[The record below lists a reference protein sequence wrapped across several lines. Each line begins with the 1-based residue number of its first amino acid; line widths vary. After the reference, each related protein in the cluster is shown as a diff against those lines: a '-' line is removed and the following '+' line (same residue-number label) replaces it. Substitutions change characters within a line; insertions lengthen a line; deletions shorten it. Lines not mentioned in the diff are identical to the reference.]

1 MEIEKTIQSLSNK
14 IWYRFIKVLYIL
26 CFLFI
31 SSVALFF
38 SYDVYKPKKIF
49 DNEKSYIQCTAT
61 EGALYGLA
69 LNGVYLQSD
78 YISSDND
85 KKFSQWCLNAIQ
97 EKSKI
102 NPADIVWDDEK
113 QKPITRQRGNIDFR
127 EEPETISKTS
137 GGRWQDA
144 PIIPDTPYTLAEVDA
159 ELARRRESKSI
170 TRQRENGLPE
180 GFEIETQP
188 SAGLTDLQRSLQ
200 AGGKIVSVDHDP
212 FAPPYKLVSHYK
224 TEGTWNSFVIAGIVS
239 IMTIFLIFETGRR
252 IFYYVILGSLF
263 PRKKA

>member
-1 MEIEKTIQSLSNK
+1 MEIEKTIHSLSNK

-61 EGALYGLA
+61 EGALFGLA

-85 KKFSQWCLNAIQ
+85 KMFSQWCLNALW
-97 EKSKI
+97 EKAKPD
-102 NPADIVWDDEK
+102 PAGIVWDKEK
-113 QKPITRQRGNIDFR
+113 PKAN
-127 EEPETISKTS
+127 
-137 GGRWQDA
+137 
-144 PIIPDTPYTLAEVDA
+144 
-159 ELARRRESKSI
+159 

-188 SAGLTDLQRSLQ
+188 SAGLPDYVKAAIKEQQGRKPSGPQ
-200 AGGKIVSVDHDP
+200 FIPVDHDP
-212 FAPPYKLVSHYK
+212 FAPPYKFVSHYK
-224 TEGTWNSFVIAGIVS
+224 TEGTWNNFVIASIVS

-263 PRKKA
+263 PQKQAPNED

>member
-1 MEIEKTIQSLSNK
+1 MEIEKTIHSLSNK

-31 SSVALFF
+31 SSIALFF
-38 SYDVYKPKKIF
+38 SYDAYKPKKIF

-69 LNGVYLQSD
+69 LNGVYLQSG
-78 YISSDND
+78 YISFDND
-85 KKFSQWCLNAIQ
+85 KKFREWCLNAPALHDLLA
-97 EKSKI
+97 EKAKREQSKI

-127 EEPETISKTS
+127 EEPETIGERS
-137 GGRWQDA
+137 GGRWQDD
-144 PIIPDTPYTLAEVDA
+144 PIIPDTPY
-159 ELARRRESKSI
+159 
-170 TRQRENGLPE
+170 
-180 GFEIETQP
+180 
-188 SAGLTDLQRSLQ
+188 
-200 AGGKIVSVDHDP
+200 
-212 FAPPYKLVSHYK
+212 KLVPHYK
-224 TEGTWNSFVIAGIVS
+224 TEGTWNNFVIAGIVS

>member
-31 SSVALFF
+31 SSIALFF
-38 SYDVYKPKKIF
+38 SYDVYKPKNIF

-61 EGALYGLA
+61 EGILYSLA

-85 KKFSQWCLNAIQ
+85 KMFSQWCLNAIQ

-113 QKPITRQRGNIDFR
+113 PENKATGPWEKYTGEQSKP
-127 EEPETISKTS
+127 P
-137 GGRWQDA
+137 
-144 PIIPDTPYTLAEVDA
+144 
-159 ELARRRESKSI
+159 

-188 SAGLTDLQRSLQ
+188 SPGLPDYVKAAIKEQQGRKSSEPQTKQ
-200 AGGKIVSVDHDP
+200 GGDIFDQIHAEQQGRKPSKPQFIPVDHDP

-224 TEGTWNSFVIAGIVS
+224 TEGTWNSFVIAGIIS
-239 IMTIFLIFETGRR
+239 IMTIFLMFETGRR

-263 PRKKA
+263 PQKQALNED